1 MWNINVFSF
10 GDCDHDDFFD
20 LQRWERIYDD
30 DPLEVHPAFEDY
42 DTLLAR
48 KDDLIIAA
56 KRIIHM
62 INILEKYDNSLVDAV
77 SWENAF
83 NYFRNN
89 KDQITK
95 IEDKIKEWDYDF
107 EKFCLSR
114 YHE

>member
-1 MWNINVFSF
+1 
-10 GDCDHDDFFD
+10 
-20 LQRWERIYDD
+20 
-30 DPLEVHPAFEDY
+30 
-42 DTLLAR
+42 
-48 KDDLIIAA
+48 
-56 KRIIHM
+56 M

-89 KDQITK
+89 KDQINK

-107 EKFCLSR
+107 EKFCMSR

>member
-1 MWNINVFSF
+1 MLIGSMDQELKLMYIEREIIKMWNINIFSF

-56 KRIIHM
+56 K
-62 INILEKYDNSLVDAV
+62 ES
-77 SWENAF
+77 F
-83 NYFRNN
+83 
-89 KDQITK
+89 T
-95 IEDKIKEWDYDF
+95 
-107 EKFCLSR
+107 
-114 YHE
+114 